1 MNPIFLVA
9 AIGLAAPAQTIDLDH
24 PGALEALK
32 ASNPETYR
40 RVAGVIDASYAM
52 SCHVPEF
59 RSFIRTKY
67 EAAAHLCG
75 PIVKTS
81 YPPQRRLMFQIG
93 DTRYSKTVQFEVKD
107 FAPGTPGQVVP
118 VK

>member
-1 MNPIFLVA
+1 MNPVLLVA
-9 AIGLAAPAQTIDLDH
+9 AIGLAVPAHTVDLDH

-32 ASNPETYR
+32 ASSPDTYK
-40 RVAGVIDASYAM
+40 RVAGVIDASYSM

-67 EAAAHLCG
+67 DAAAHLCG

-107 FAPGTPGQVVP
+107 IAPDVPGRTVP
-118 VK
+118 LT